1 MSADNNCTSERHNR
15 GKIAIYRSRAF
26 PRNCLA
32 LDKQS
37 VINDKLINVYISYR
51 SGEYES
57 TAYIHQRQDKTRKIT
72 TQVSDQVE
80 MIKQIKSLE
89 ESCTW

>member
-1 MSADNNCTSERHNR
+1 MSIVEEIKNYLIENNYVVRVLENNLTRMV
-15 GKIAIYRSRAF
+15 GVK
-26 PRNCLA
+26 
-32 LDKQS
+32 

-57 TAYIHQRQDKTRKIT
+57 TAYIHQRQDKTRKIPA
-72 TQVSDQVE
+72 QVSEPVE